1 MEFSVLGI
9 TENSSLDDAKRALRQ
24 IRINNHPDKNRNAT
38 QLQLQ
43 TLQHL
48 VNLAEEAY
56 QRINSKHLV
65 ASVIDTVMTG
75 NQHITTYNPPIQPD
89 FLSDLFHKVNISSRP
104 DRYSHQTTYTYQNI
118 NGNVQEFG
126 TVNGKPMSKEQLNM
140 HKMY

>member
-9 TENSSLDDAKRALRQ
+9 PENSSLDDAKRALRQ

-65 ASVIDTVMTG
+65 ASVIDTVITG
-75 NQHITTYNPPIQPD
+75 NQHITTYNPHIPSD
-89 FLSDLFHKVNISSRP
+89 FLSDLFHKVNISSP
-104 DRYSHQTTYTYQNI
+104 PHRYSHKRIYTYQNI

-126 TVNGKPMSKEQLNM
+126 NVNGGPMSKEQLNI
-140 HKMY
+140 HKMS

>member
-9 TENSSLDDAKRALRQ
+9 PENSSLDDAKRALRQ

-75 NQHITTYNPPIQPD
+75 NQNITTYKPPPIQPD
-89 FLSDLFHKVNISSRP
+89 FLSDLFHKVNISSP
-104 DRYSHQTTYTYQNI
+104 QHRYSHRTTYTYQNI

-126 TVNGKPMSKEQLNM
+126 TVNGQPM
-140 HKMY
+140 Y

>member
-9 TENSSLDDAKRALRQ
+9 PENSSLNDAKRALRQ
-24 IRINNHPDKNRNAT
+24 IRINNHPDKNKNAT
-38 QLQLQ
+38 PLQIK

-65 ASVIDTVMTG
+65 ESVINTVMTG
-75 NQHITTYNPPIQPD
+75 NQNITTYNPPIETD
-89 FLSDLFHKVNISSRP
+89 FLSDLFHKVNISSP
-104 DRYSHQTTYTYQNI
+104 PHKYSHQTTYTYQNI

-126 TVNGKPMSKEQLNM
+126 TVNGQPMSKEQLNM

>member
-9 TENSSLDDAKRALRQ
+9 SANSSLGDAKRALRQ

-56 QRINSKHLV
+56 QGINSKHLV

-75 NQHITTYNPPIQPD
+75 KQNITTYNQTIQAD
-89 FLSDLFHKVNISSRP
+89 FLSDLFHKVNISSP
-104 DRYSHQTTYTYQNI
+104 QHRYSHQTTYTYQNI

-126 TVNGKPMSKEQLNM
+126 TVNGQPMSKEQLNM

>member
-1 MEFSVLGI
+1 MEFSILGI
-9 TENSSLDDAKRALRQ
+9 QENSSLDEAKRAVRQ

-56 QRINSKHLV
+56 QRINSKYLV

-75 NQHITTYNPPIQPD
+75 NQNNTIYNQPD
-89 FLSDLFHKVNISSRP
+89 FLCDLFHKVNISSP
-104 DRYSHQTTYTYQNI
+104 QTTYTYQNI

-126 TVNGKPMSKEQLNM
+126 TMSIDQLNM